1 MFRLAGVAVLL
12 THDSPAAIIAELAI
26 VAFFFAMR
34 SCECTT
40 TPTPGKT
47 KTINLPGIIFRDR
60 NKQVVPHDSPDLAE
74 AEHVSLTFEDQKN
87 NEKNDTRS
95 QRRTDDPILC
105 PVRRSASLVS
115 RILRLVPNHGAS
127 TTVNTILD
135 SGTVLAMSQ
144 EFLRDRL
151 RVTCTALGGK
161 KAFGYSASDIGT
173 KSLRSGAAMAL
184 FLMNHSTER
193 IMLLG
198 RWKSAA
204 FLVYIR
210 PQVLEWTNDMSRDMI
225 HHDSFLDVS
234 DFDQA
239 DPDVPRLRPRRFNG
253 PDNALIFPS
262 LHLGH

>member
-1 MFRLAGVAVLL
+1 MYRLAGVNIPA
-12 THDSPAAIIAELAI
+12 TQDSPAAAIADLSI
-26 VAFFFAMR
+26 SAFFFAMR

-47 KTINLPGIIFRDR
+47 KTINLAGIVFRDASKR
-60 NKQVVPHDSPDLAE
+60 IVPQESPAIHDAE
-74 AEHVSLTFEDQKN
+74 YVSFTFEDQKN

-95 QRRTDDPILC
+95 QRRTTDGVLC
-105 PVRRSASLVS
+105 PVRRTASIVA
-115 RILRLVPNHGAS
+115 RIRRLVPGYSGA
-127 TTVNTILD
+127 TTINTIFVG
-135 SGTVLAMSQ
+135 GTVIALSQ
-144 EFLRDRL
+144 EYLRDRL

-161 KAFGYSASDIGT
+161 ATFGYSASDIGT

-225 HHDSFLDVS
+225 RHDSFLDVS

-239 DPDVPRLRPRRFNG
+239 DPDLPRLRPHRFNG
-253 PDNALIFPS
+253 PDNALLFPS
-262 LHLGH
+262 LHLVH

>member
-1 MFRLAGVAVLL
+1 
-12 THDSPAAIIAELAI
+12 
-26 VAFFFAMR
+26 
-34 SCECTT
+34 
-40 TPTPGKT
+40 
-47 KTINLPGIIFRDR
+47 
-60 NKQVVPHDSPDLAE
+60 
-74 AEHVSLTFEDQKN
+74 VSLTFEDQKN

-127 TTVNTILD
+127 TTINTILD

>member
-1 MFRLAGVAVLL
+1 MFRLGGVAHAV
-12 THDSPAAIIAELAI
+12 THDTPAAIIAELAI

-47 KTINLPGIIFRDR
+47 KTISLAGIVFRDQDKR
-60 NKQVVPHDSPDLAE
+60 IVPHESPAIATAE
-74 AEHVSLTFEDQKN
+74 YVSLTFEDQKN

-95 QRRTDDPILC
+95 QRRTADRVLC
-105 PVRRSASLVS
+105 PVRRAASLVA
-115 RILRLVPNHGAS
+115 RIRRLVSHPTTS
-127 TTVNTILD
+127 TTINTILVAG
-135 SGTVLAMSQ
+135 STLALSQ
-144 EFLRDRL
+144 EYLRDRL
-151 RVTCTALGGK
+151 RVTCTALGGRDT
-161 KAFGYSASDIGT
+161 FGYSASDIGT

-225 HHDSFLDVS
+225 RHDSFLDVS

-239 DPDVPRLRPRRFNG
+239 DPDLPRLRPRRFNG
-253 PDNALIFPS
+253 PDNALLFPS

>member
-1 MFRLAGVAVLL
+1 
-12 THDSPAAIIAELAI
+12 
-26 VAFFFAMR
+26 
-34 SCECTT
+34 
-40 TPTPGKT
+40 
-47 KTINLPGIIFRDR
+47 
-60 NKQVVPHDSPDLAE
+60 
-74 AEHVSLTFEDQKN
+74 VSLTFEDQKN

-115 RILRLVPNHGAS
+115 RILRLVPDHSAS
-127 TTVNTILD
+127 TTINTILD

-161 KAFGYSASDIGT
+161 NNFGYSASDIGT

-225 HHDSFLDVS
+225 RHDSFLDVS

>member
-1 MFRLAGVAVLL
+1 MYRLAGVTVPV
-12 THDSPAAIIAELAI
+12 TQDSPAAVIADLSI
-26 VAFFFAMR
+26 TAFFFAMR

-47 KTINLPGIIFRDR
+47 KTINMKGIVFRDASKR
-60 NKQVVPHDSPDLAE
+60 IIPHASPAIHDAE
-74 AEHVSLTFEDQKN
+74 YVSFTFEDQKN

-95 QRRTDDPILC
+95 QRRTTDEVLC
-105 PVRRSASLVS
+105 PVRRTASLVA
-115 RILRLVPNHGAS
+115 RIRRLVPGYS
-127 TTVNTILD
+127 GTTTINTIFVGDAVIEL
-135 SGTVLAMSQ
+135 SQ
-144 EFLRDRL
+144 EYLRDRL
-151 RVTCTALGGK
+151 RVSCTALGGK
-161 KAFGYSASDIGT
+161 ATFGYSASEIGT

-225 HHDSFLDVS
+225 RHDSFLDVAN
-234 DFDQA
+234 FDQA
-239 DPDVPRLRPRRFNG
+239 DPDLPRLRPRRFNG
-253 PDNALIFPS
+253 PVNALLFPS
-262 LHLGH
+262 LHLVH